1 MDKLAFFETM
11 APVFALVGFAA
22 IAGWVFTTWLRVKH
36 GYPLE
41 TSWGKAVHPVA
52 STETNER
59 LRMLAT
65 ENAQLRAEL
74 GSLKDRLANV
84 ERIVTDSGYHL
95 THEIDRLRDERGVN

>member
-1 MDKLAFFETM
+1 MEKLAFFEIM
-11 APVFALVGFAA
+11 APVIALVGIAGV
-22 IAGWVFTTWLRVKH
+22 AGWVFTTWLRVKH

-52 STETNER
+52 TTETTER

-74 GSLKDRLANV
+74 SSLKDRTAVL
-84 ERIVTDSGYHL
+84 ERIATDQSAQL
-95 THEIDRLRDERGVN
+95 DRQIEDLRHGKIN

>member
-1 MDKLAFFETM
+1 MEKVAIMESL
-11 APVFALVGFAA
+11 APVIAVIGFAG
-22 IAGWVFTTWLRVKH
+22 IIGWVFTTWLRVKH

-52 STETNER
+52 STETTER

-74 GSLKDRLANV
+74 SSLKDRTAVL
-84 ERIVTDSGYHL
+84 ERIATDQSTHL
-95 THEIDRLRDERGVN
+95 DRQIENLRAN

>member
-1 MDKLAFFETM
+1 MEKLAFFEIM
-11 APVFALVGFAA
+11 APVIALVGFAA

-41 TSWGKAVHPVA
+41 NSWGKAIHPVA

-74 GSLKDRLANV
+74 SSLKDRTAVL
-84 ERIVTDSGYHL
+84 ERIATDRSAQL
-95 THEIDRLRDERGVN
+95 DRQIEDLRADKFN

>member
-11 APVFALVGFAA
+11 APVIALVGFAA

-52 STETNER
+52 STETTER

-74 GSLKDRLANV
+74 SSLKDRTAVL
-84 ERIVTDSGYHL
+84 ERIATDQSSQL
-95 THEIDRLRDERGVN
+95 DRQIENLRAN

>member
-22 IAGWVFTTWLRVKH
+22 IAGWVITTWLRVRH
-36 GYPLE
+36 GYPLDGAWGQEIKPVTTNE
-41 TSWGKAVHPVA
+41 T
-52 STETNER
+52 TER

-74 GSLKDRLANV
+74 SSLKDRTAVL
-84 ERIVTDSGYHL
+84 ERIATDRSAEL
-95 THEIDRLRDERGVN
+95 DRQIEDLRKDRVN

>member
-41 TSWGKAVHPVA
+41 TSWGKAVHPAA

-74 GSLKDRLANV
+74 SSLKDRTAVL
-84 ERIVTDSGYHL
+84 ERIATDQSSQL
-95 THEIDRLRDERGVN
+95 DRQIENLRAN

>member
-41 TSWGKAVHPVA
+41 NSWGKAVHPVA
-52 STETNER
+52 STETTER

-74 GSLKDRLANV
+74 SSLKDRTAVL
-84 ERIVTDSGYHL
+84 ERIATDQTAQL
-95 THEIDRLRDERGVN
+95 DRQIESLRDSKIN